1 MGHMHWFLVM
11 GAFFG
16 VYCSFR
22 RFIITLILQLQKQQQ
37 QLQAAAA
44 VFEDLV
50 RKLTMN
56 LFRITFVIAVV

>member
-22 RFIITLILQLQKQQQ
+22 RFIITLILQLQRQQQ
-37 QLQAAAA
+37 QLVAAAA

-56 LFRITFVIAVV
+56 LFRITFVIAIV

>member
-37 QLQAAAA
+37 QLVAAAA

>member
-22 RFIITLILQLQKQQQ
+22 RFIITLILQLQRQQQ
-37 QLQAAAA
+37 QLVAAAA